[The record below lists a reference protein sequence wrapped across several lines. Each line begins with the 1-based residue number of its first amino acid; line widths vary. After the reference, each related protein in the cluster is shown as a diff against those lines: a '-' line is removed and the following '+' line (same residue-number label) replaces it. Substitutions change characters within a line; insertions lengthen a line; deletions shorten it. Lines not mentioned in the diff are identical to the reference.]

1 MSEIII
7 TADVVTGRI
16 EVATGHWADD
26 DRRWNA
32 IRTPEGGI
40 ADAIT
45 VEPWGE
51 DEESMDRATQAV
63 RVLGYTVTRWNE
75 PGAVAAQAEAEAG
88 YPSSGEVKFARV
100 TGRASYTP
108 QELRIIDRAA
118 RGMGTSTYQPAEE
131 DLEAAQALMDLGLLE
146 KEPGFD
152 TLTVTSDGHAA
163 HVNA

>member
-1 MSEIII
+1 MSGIII
-7 TADVVTGRI
+7 TANVVTGRI

-51 DEESMDRATQAV
+51 DEESMERATQGA
-63 RVLGYTVTRWNE
+63 RDLGYTVTRWNE
-75 PGAVAAQAEAEAG
+75 PGAIASRADAEAG
-88 YPSSGEVKFARV
+88 YPESGEVKFARV
-100 TGRASYTP
+100 TGRSSYTR

-118 RGMGTSTYQPAEE
+118 RGMGTSTYQPSED

-152 TLTVTSDGHAA
+152 TLTVTADGHAA
-163 HVNA
+163 YASA